1 MYHHSR
7 LRQKRQDPI
16 IQEKNGELMLRTVA
30 KRQMAKS
37 SFDGAK
43 PPKVTNTEAEIKVK
57 DLWLLK

>member
-1 MYHHSR
+1 
-7 LRQKRQDPI
+7 
-16 IQEKNGELMLRTVA
+16 MLRAVA

-37 SFDGAK
+37 SFDVAK